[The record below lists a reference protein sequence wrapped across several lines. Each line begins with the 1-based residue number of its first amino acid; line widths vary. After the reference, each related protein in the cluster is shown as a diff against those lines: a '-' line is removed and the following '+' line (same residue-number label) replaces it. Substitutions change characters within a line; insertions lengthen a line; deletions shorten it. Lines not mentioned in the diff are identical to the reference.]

1 MKKDKFILV
10 LRIVQCLQGKINF
23 GMTRL
28 KSIPYVLHCCGIDFG
43 LEFKSSQKGP
53 YSLEFN
59 QLCKDWEDEGL
70 YITQRSGSTKLV
82 NVTNKFDISNLS
94 FTDTEKKIS
103 NEIYRAY
110 RKFRNVIDAEMF
122 TLLLDRRV
130 AGVHFKSRYDED
142 RFSGDMS
149 RLNQVLDDFI
159 EAVRP
164 YIGSAK
170 SDSRF
175 PLNQIQ
181 HI

>member
-1 MKKDKFILV
+1 MHKDKLMLV
-10 LRIVQCLQGKINF
+10 LRIVQCLQGKINV
-23 GMTRL
+23 GMTTL
-28 KSIPYVLHCCGIDFG
+28 KSIPYVLHCCGIDLG

-53 YSLEFN
+53 YSSEFN
-59 QLCKDWEDEGL
+59 QLCKDWESEGL

-82 NVTNKFDISNLS
+82 NVTNKFNISNLS
-94 FTDTEKKIS
+94 FTDTEKQIS

-130 AGVHFKSRYDED
+130 DGVHFKSRYDED

-159 EAVRP
+159 EAVRL
-164 YIGSAK
+164 YIGLAK
-170 SDSRF
+170 SDFRI
-175 PLNQIQ
+175 PLNQI
-181 HI
+181 